1 MQREEELQHVKK
13 LFIDKL
19 RLLESNFTEIGD
31 HLIANQAQKE
41 LEAQNQ
47 EPESHKLLKKYL
59 ADSDL

>member
-41 LEAQNQ
+41 LEAQN
-47 EPESHKLLKKYL
+47 
-59 ADSDL
+59 